1 MWAPGFL
8 IAASAKADTGKTVV
22 MNKALRL
29 LSMEFL
35 AAVNDI
41 SKEEELVANQLMEAR
56 ASACARVCLFPQ

>member
-41 SKEEELVANQLMEAR
+41 LKEEELVANQLMEAR
-56 ASACARVCLFPQ
+56 ARECVCVCLFPQ